1 MLMSGRHDKIAAFDS
16 DNRYRS
22 FATLH
27 ARGAFACLAVSVV
40 LAAVSAYG
48 CHIFLATKGEHM
60 SLLPSIAYG
69 LAKWLWWGV
78 VAFGMWFIAQRFPFF
93 LKFSPQ
99 ALAMQL
105 FIGSVLS
112 SIHLTLLQTI
122 WWSGLHW
129 QAWRIAY
136 PSVDYFTLSSLGEDL
151 VIYGFLFGFSGFLH
165 THSHRQIDALVKL
178 ALEKQLTEAQ
188 LQTLQT
194 QMEPHFLFNTLNAVT
209 SLVAQG
215 KNAEA
220 MKTLGHLN
228 TILRMTLQRR
238 SPEKVPFGEELRVI
252 ESYLAIQQVRFADR
266 LEFRIDASEEALKG
280 LVPCFLLQPI
290 IENAITHGIAPM
302 DEGGF
307 VETQVKRVG
316 DRLWMRIRDNGCGLE
331 SSETKG
337 HGIGLK
343 NIQDRLAFF
352 YPEAHEFEALAPVT
366 GGYQV
371 TIQIPYERSGL

>member
-1 MLMSGRHDKIAAFDS
+1 MPISRMSNEVPPMHPNPS
-16 DNRYRS
+16 YRR

-27 ARGAFACLAVSVV
+27 ARGAIACLTVSV
-40 LAAVSAYG
+40 LLSAVSAYG
-48 CHIFLATKGEHM
+48 CHIFLATKGEHI
-60 SLLPSIAYG
+60 SLLPSLAYG
-69 LAKWLWWGV
+69 LVKWLWWGL
-78 VAFGMWFIAQRFPFF
+78 VAYGMWFIAERVPTF
-93 LKFSPQ
+93 LKFSPRI
-99 ALAMQL
+99 LGMQL
-105 FIGSVLS
+105 LIGAVLS
-112 SIHLTLLQTI
+112 AVHLTLLQSV

-136 PSVDYFTLSSLGEDL
+136 PNVDYFTLSSFGEDL

-165 THSHRQIDALVKL
+165 THSHREIDALVKL
-178 ALEKQLTEAQ
+178 ELEKQLTEAQ

-194 QMEPHFLFNTLNAVT
+194 QMEPHFLFNTLNAIT

-215 KNAEA
+215 KNPEA

-252 ESYLAIQQVRFADR
+252 ESYLAIQQVRFAER
-266 LEFRIDASEEALKG
+266 LEVRIDASEEALMG

-302 DEGGF
+302 DAGGF

-316 DRLWMRIRDNGCGLE
+316 DRLWMRVSDNGCGFE

-343 NIQDRLAFF
+343 NIRERLTFF
-352 YPEAHEFEALAPVT
+352 YPEAHEFEVVAPLT

>member
-1 MLMSGRHDKIAAFDS
+1 MLMSGKHDKIAAFYS
-16 DNRYRS
+16 EARYRS

-27 ARGAFACLAVSVV
+27 ARGAIACLAVSVI
-40 LAAVSAYG
+40 LAGVSAYG

-60 SLLPSIAYG
+60 SLLPSLAYG
-69 LAKWLWWGV
+69 LVKWLWWGIA
-78 VAFGMWFIAQRFPFF
+78 AFGMWLIARRLPLFI
-93 LKFSPQ
+93 KFSPRV
-99 ALAMQL
+99 LAIQL
-105 FIGSVLS
+105 LIGSVLS
-112 SIHLTLLQTI
+112 AIHLTLLQTI

-136 PSVDYFTLSSLGEDL
+136 PRVDYFTLSSFGEDL

-178 ALEKQLTEAQ
+178 ELEKQLTEAQ

-194 QMEPHFLFNTLNAVT
+194 QMEPHFLFNTLNAIT

-215 KNAEA
+215 KNPEA
-220 MKTLGHLN
+220 MKTLSHLN

-252 ESYLAIQQVRFADR
+252 ESYLAIQQIRFADR
-266 LEFRIDASEEALKG
+266 LEVRIDASEEALKG

-302 DEGGF
+302 DAGGL
-307 VETQVKRVG
+307 VETEVKRVG
-316 DRLWMRIRDNGCGLE
+316 NRLWMRVTDNGCGVE
-331 SSETKG
+331 SPETQG

-343 NIQDRLAFF
+343 NIQERLAFF
-352 YPEAHEFEALAPVT
+352 YPETHDFEAIAPDA